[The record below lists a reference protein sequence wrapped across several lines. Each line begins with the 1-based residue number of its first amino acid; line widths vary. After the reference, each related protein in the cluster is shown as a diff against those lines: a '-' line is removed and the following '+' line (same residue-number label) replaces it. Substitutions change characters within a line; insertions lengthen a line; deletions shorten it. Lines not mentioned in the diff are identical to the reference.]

1 MRRAAEEA
9 APGPASGPDVRR
21 RSRGAAP
28 WLLTAGAAAALAL
41 LAAACGGREAGGGP
55 VPDSVYV
62 EAMARLVLLDT
73 AVSPTLEP
81 ALEGSA
87 RDSARSRV
95 LERYGVDAEELL
107 AFARERGGDPER
119 MQSVWQRVYELSGTL
134 KEEDWRPLPDS
145 LDPLAGDTLP
155 GATPDTS
162 PDAGTPG
169 EADTITPRNPVP
181 DTAAGGRS

>member
-1 MRRAAEEA
+1 MSRADGTVARTA
-9 APGPASGPDVRR
+9 LGPGPLV
-21 RSRGAAP
+21 
-28 WLLTAGAAAALAL
+28 GAAAALAL
-41 LAAACGGREAGGGP
+41 LAAACGGTEAGGGP

-81 ALEGSA
+81 APEDAAL
-87 RDSARSRV
+87 DSARGRV

-107 AFARERGGDPER
+107 AFARNRGGEPER
-119 MQSVWQRVYELSGTL
+119 MQEIWRRVYELSGQL

-155 GATPDTS
+155 GGA
-162 PDAGTPG
+162 
-169 EADTITPRNPVP
+169 ADTDDRA
-181 DTAAGGRS
+181 DTAADADTAARSSDTVREAARGEGGR